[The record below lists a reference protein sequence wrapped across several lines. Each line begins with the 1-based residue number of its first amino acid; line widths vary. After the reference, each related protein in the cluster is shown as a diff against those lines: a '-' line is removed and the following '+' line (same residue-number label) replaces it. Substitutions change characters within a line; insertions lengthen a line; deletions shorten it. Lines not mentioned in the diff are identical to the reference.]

1 MERKALIE
9 VRNVTVRYG
18 KATVLEDV
26 SFDIF
31 PGEIFVIVGGSGC
44 GKSTLLRQLIGLERP
59 SEGEITIEGDD
70 IIHASGHERLNILR
84 KFGILFQSSGLFA
97 SMSLAENIS
106 LLLESYTNLSPD
118 RINEIIELKLNSV
131 GLSGYQNHLP
141 GEISG
146 GMKKRAA
153 LARAMALDPKIL
165 CFDEP
170 SSGLDPVT
178 SASLDSLITELNRA
192 LGTTMIVVTHD
203 LSSILNISQRI
214 IMLDK
219 STKGIVAQGTPHELK
234 NMKNNPTV
242 YNFFNR
248 IGN

>member
-1 MERKALIE
+1 MNKTPLIT
-9 VRNVTVRYG
+9 VRNLSVSYG
-18 KATVLEDV
+18 RDTILENV

-31 PGEIFVIVGGSGC
+31 EGEIFVIVGGSGC
-44 GKSTLLRQLIGLERP
+44 GKSTLLKQIIGLEKP
-59 SEGEITIEGDD
+59 MEGEILIDGQDL
-70 IIHASGHERLNILR
+70 IHAEGKERLDILR

-106 LLLESYTNLSPD
+106 LLLESYTNLSHE
-118 RINEIIELKLNSV
+118 RINEIIEIKLNSV
-131 GLSGYQNHLP
+131 GLSGYDSYFP

-153 LARAMALDPKIL
+153 LARAMAMDPVIL

-178 SASLDSLITELNRA
+178 AASLDALIIDLNKA
-192 LGTTMIVVTHD
+192 LNTTMIVVTHD
-203 LSSILNISQRI
+203 LSSILNIADRV

-219 STKGIVAQGTPHELK
+219 SIKGIIAEGIPADLRQ
-234 NMKNNPTV
+234 MKENEIV
-242 YNFFNR
+242 FNFFNR
-248 IGN
+248 IGF

>member
-18 KATVLEDV
+18 RATILENV

-44 GKSTLLRQLIGLERP
+44 GKSTLLRQIIGLEKP
-59 SEGEITIEGDD
+59 TDGNISIDGED
-70 IIHASGHERLNILR
+70 IIHSSGKERLNILR

-97 SMSLAENIS
+97 SMTLAENIA

-131 GLSGYQNHLP
+131 GLNGYQNHLP

-178 SASLDSLITELNRA
+178 SASLDSLIVEMNRA
-192 LGTTMIVVTHD
+192 LNTTMIVVTHD
-203 LSSILNISQRI
+203 LSSIINISQRI

-219 STKGIVAQGTPHELK
+219 SIKGIVAQGSPDELK
-234 NMKNNPTV
+234 NMKDNPLV

-248 IGN
+248 IGD